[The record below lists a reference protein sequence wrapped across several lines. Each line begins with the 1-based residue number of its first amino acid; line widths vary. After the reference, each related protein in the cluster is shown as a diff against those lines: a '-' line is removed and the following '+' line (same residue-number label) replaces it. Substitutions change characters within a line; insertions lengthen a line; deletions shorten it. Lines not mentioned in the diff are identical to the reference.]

1 MAWGWQSG
9 LLYGLALA
17 CLASLEWSVF
27 LLLARRRNRRGKG
40 FSPLPPIGALVAV
53 LFLTLFPIFQALK
66 GNDAS
71 LTWGD
76 ALVHAVVCPVL
87 PGLVAAVAFR
97 PASRD
102 SNA

>member
-17 CLASLEWSVF
+17 CLVAVEWSVF

-40 FSPLPPIGALVAV
+40 FSPLPPIGTLFGAL
-53 LFLTLFPIFQALK
+53 LLTLFPIFQALK

-71 LTWGD
+71 LNWAN
-76 ALVHAVVCPVL
+76 ALVHAVICPACQ
-87 PGLVAAVAFR
+87 P
-97 PASRD
+97 
-102 SNA
+102 